1 MLFLP
6 FLLTTATLGPV
17 AVISLGKESLGPTP
31 QPQQVAFCVCA
42 PAVASHLPTPG
53 PPQRPPPSP
62 PACACSFSREQEAR
76 GEDPQASRAPWCPGR
91 DCGARRFRDAKQKR
105 RQPVGAAEGPRLL
118 ILLCLSFLSLFL
130 LTEFSP
136 GCRSDFHAVFLSSNF
151 FFLFGCLGCNFIKF
165 QILSRLIISY
175 QKETNYLLK
184 KKKQ

>member
-1 MLFLP
+1 MCLCPSSCQPPPYAWAAAETSSVSSCLRLFL
-6 FLLTTATLGPV
+6 LAG
-17 AVISLGKESLGPTP
+17 A
-31 QPQQVAFCVCA
+31 
-42 PAVASHLPTPG
+42 
-53 PPQRPPPSP
+53 
-62 PACACSFSREQEAR
+62 QEAR
-76 GEDPQASRAPWCPGR
+76 GEDPQASRAPWCPGW

-151 FFLFGCLGCNFIKF
+151 FFLCGCLGYNFIKF